1 MHDARAYEAETD
13 GIVVRV
19 RPSYLA
25 GQSDPD
31 AGRWVWAYQVEIVN
45 LTGVSVQLMARRWVI
60 TDARGHVEEVRG
72 PGVIGEQ
79 PTILPGESY
88 AYASGCPLG
97 TASGWIGGLPLP
109 QVVPATLLA
118 IAASGFL
125 LLALRRLQP
134 GFAFAGS
141 AIPSGPGWGHRL
153 AAMAGRI
160 GQGRGLLAFERM
172 TADASQQ
179 PFR

>member
-1 MHDARAYEAETD
+1 MHDTRAYEAETD

-31 AGRWVWAYQVEIVN
+31 GGRWVWAYQVEIVN

-79 PTILPGESY
+79 PTIQPGESY
-88 AYASGCPLG
+88 SYASGCPLG
-97 TASGWIGGLPLP
+97 TASGSMVGGYSMTDSTGRSFE
-109 QVVPATLLA
+109 A
-118 IAASGFL
+118 
-125 LLALRRLQP
+125 
-134 GFAFAGS
+134 
-141 AIPSGPGWGHRL
+141 AIPAFSLDVPGDRRVL
-153 AAMAGRI
+153 N
-160 GQGRGLLAFERM
+160 
-172 TADASQQ
+172 
-179 PFR
+179 